1 MIFSHLCVYVFS
13 SAGFIRMVIC
23 MYSDNLNVLVTVLPS
38 VLLTVFNVG
47 NYRREA
53 VGAKQTSDFFN
64 PQNKDAML
72 MRK

>member
-1 MIFSHLCVYVFS
+1 
-13 SAGFIRMVIC
+13 MVTIC
-23 MYSDNLNVLVTVLPS
+23 MYSDNLNVLVTVLLPS

>member
-1 MIFSHLCVYVFS
+1 MPFDCDSHSFS
-13 SAGFIRMVIC
+13 
-23 MYSDNLNVLVTVLPS
+23 S

-64 PQNKDAML
+64 PLNKDAMQL
-72 MRK
+72 RK